1 MKSSDE
7 EIQIMSNK
15 NKKGGSWKRIVL
27 QAVCVL
33 LAIVL
38 VVLLSATVWLESFL
52 GQINREEGP
61 VETLSQEELDN
72 ILKQTDPVDPGF
84 TGEEIKEDEITVP
97 SQPAQLIENNEAV
110 LNILLVGQDRRE
122 GQGRQRSDAMILCTV
137 NKNTKTMTMTSFMRD
152 MYVKIPGFYNQR
164 INVAYAVGGYTAL
177 SNTLKYNFGIQTD
190 HFVEID
196 FSGFEQ
202 AVDLVGGVDI
212 ELTKDEALYLN
223 NRGNWDTNE
232 KYDGSWKLKAGV
244 NHLTGEQALAYSR
257 IRNVGTGEES
267 GDFGRTSR
275 QRVVLGK
282 LIEKAKTLSL
292 TELYNLVNGLIP
304 LITTDM
310 TNQEIMSYVMDYVP
324 ILPDLQLVTQRIPA
338 DGTYS
343 HKKVNGMAVILPNL
357 EKNREILEN
366 TIG

>member
-1 MKSSDE
+1 MNK
-7 EIQIMSNK
+7 K
-15 NKKGGSWKRIVL
+15 NKKGGSGKRIVL
-27 QAVCVL
+27 QVLCVL
-33 LAIVL
+33 LAVVL
-38 VVLLSATVWLESFL
+38 VVLLSATIWLESFL

-61 VETLSQEELDN
+61 VETLSQEQLNE
-72 ILKQTDPVDPGF
+72 ILNETDPVDPDF
-84 TGEEIKEDEITVP
+84 TGEEISDEEVTVP
-97 SQPAQLIENNEAV
+97 SQPAELIQNDEAV
-110 LNILLVGQDRRE
+110 LNIILVGQDRRE

-137 NKNTKTMTMTSFMRD
+137 NKNTKTLTMTSFMRD
-152 MYVKIPGFYNQR
+152 MYLKIPGFYNQR
-164 INVAYAVGGYTAL
+164 INVAYAVGGYKAL
-177 SNTLKYNFGIQTD
+177 SDTLKYNFGIQTD
-190 HFVEID
+190 HYVEID
-196 FSGFEQ
+196 FSGFEK

-223 NRGNWDTNE
+223 NRGNWDTGE
-232 KYDGSWKLKAGV
+232 QYDGSWNLKAGV
-244 NHLTGEQALAYSR
+244 NHMTGEQALAYSR
-257 IRNVGTGEES
+257 TRYVGTGEES

-282 LIEKAKTLSL
+282 LIDKAKSLSL

-310 TNQEIMSYVMDYVP
+310 SNQEIMSYVMDYVP
-324 ILPDLQLVTQRIPA
+324 VLPDLKIVTQRIPA

-357 EKNREILEN
+357 EKNRQILED

>member
-1 MKSSDE
+1 MNKKSR
-7 EIQIMSNK
+7 
-15 NKKGGSWKRIVL
+15 KGGSWKRVL
-27 QAVCVL
+27 LQVLCVL
-33 LAIVL
+33 LAVVL
-38 VVLLSATVWLESFL
+38 VVLLSATIWLESFL
-52 GQINREEGP
+52 GQIKRENGP
-61 VETLSQEELDN
+61 AETLSQEELN
-72 ILKQTDPVDPGF
+72 AILNETDPIDPDF
-84 TGEEIKEDEITVP
+84 TGEEISDDEVTVP
-97 SQPAQLIENNEAV
+97 SQPAELIENKEEV
-110 LNILLVGQDRRE
+110 LNIILVGQDRRE

-137 NKNTKTMTMTSFMRD
+137 NKNTKTLVMTSFLRD

-164 INVAYAVGGYTAL
+164 INVAYAVGGYKAL
-177 SNTLKYNFGIQTD
+177 SDTLKYNFGIQTD

-196 FSGFEQ
+196 FSGFEK

-212 ELTKDEALYLN
+212 ELTKNEAEYLN
-223 NRGNWDTNE
+223 NRGNWDTGE
-232 KYDGSWKLKAGV
+232 KYDGSWKLKEGV

-282 LIEKAKTLSL
+282 LIDKAKSLSL

-310 TNQEIMSYVMDYVP
+310 TNQEIMNYVMDYVP
-324 ILPDLQLVTQRIPA
+324 ILPDLQIVTQRIPA

-357 EKNREILEN
+357 EKNRQILQD

>member
-1 MKSSDE
+1 M
-7 EIQIMSNK
+7 NK
-15 NKKGGSWKRIVL
+15 KNRKGGSWKRILLQVL
-27 QAVCVL
+27 CVL
-33 LAIVL
+33 LAL
-38 VVLLSATVWLESFL
+38 VFAVLLSATIWLEGFL
-52 GQINREEGP
+52 GQINREDGP
-61 VETLSQEELDN
+61 AETLSQEELN
-72 ILKQTDPVDPGF
+72 AILNETDPIDPDF
-84 TGEEIKEDEITVP
+84 TGEEISEDEVTVP
-97 SQPAQLIENNEAV
+97 SQPAELIKNDEAV
-110 LNILLVGQDRRE
+110 LNIILVGQDRRE

-137 NKNTKTMTMTSFMRD
+137 NKNAKTLTMTSFMRD

-164 INVAYAVGGYTAL
+164 INVAYAVGGYKAL
-177 SNTLKYNFGIQTD
+177 SDTLKYNFGIQTD
-190 HFVEID
+190 HYVEID
-196 FSGFEQ
+196 FSGFEK

-212 ELTKDEALYLN
+212 ELSKNEALYLN
-223 NRGNWDTNE
+223 NRGNWDTGE

-282 LIEKAKTLSL
+282 LIEKAKSLSL
-292 TELYNLVNGLIP
+292 TELYSLVNGLIP

-310 TNQEIMSYVMDYVP
+310 SNQEIMSYVMDYVP

-338 DGTYS
+338 DDTYS
-343 HKKVNGMAVILPNL
+343 HKKINGMAVILPNL
-357 EKNREILEN
+357 EKNRQILED

>member
-1 MKSSDE
+1 MMNK
-7 EIQIMSNK
+7 K
-15 NKKGGSWKRIVL
+15 NKGGSSWKRIALQVL
-27 QAVCVL
+27 CVL
-33 LAIVL
+33 LAVVL
-38 VVLLSATVWLESFL
+38 VVLLGATIWLESFL

-61 VETLSQEELDN
+61 VETLSQEELHE
-72 ILKQTDPVDPGF
+72 ILNETDPEDADF
-84 TGEEIKEDEITVP
+84 TGEEISEDEVTVP
-97 SQPAQLIENNEAV
+97 SQPAQLIESSDAV

-137 NKNTKTMTMTSFMRD
+137 NKNTKTLTMTSFMRD
-152 MYVKIPGFYNQR
+152 MYVKIPGYYNQR
-164 INVAYAVGGYTAL
+164 INVAYAVGGYQAL
-177 SNTLKYNFGIQTD
+177 SETLKYNFGIQTD
-190 HFVEID
+190 HYIEID
-196 FSGFEQ
+196 FSGFEK

-212 ELTKDEALYLN
+212 ELTENEAQYLN
-223 NRGNWDTNE
+223 NRGNWDTGE
-232 KYDGSWKLKAGV
+232 EYDGSWKLKEGV

-257 IRNVGTGEES
+257 IRNVGTGEET

-282 LIEKAKTLSL
+282 LIEEAKSLSL

-324 ILPDLQLVTQRIPA
+324 ILPDLKLVTQRIPA

-357 EKNREILEN
+357 EKNRQILQD

>member
-1 MKSSDE
+1 M
-7 EIQIMSNK
+7 NK
-15 NKKGGSWKRIVL
+15 KNRKGGSWKRILLQVL
-27 QAVCVL
+27 CVL
-33 LAIVL
+33 LALVL
-38 VVLLSATVWLESFL
+38 VALLSATIWLESFL
-52 GQINREEGP
+52 GQINREHGMG
-61 VETLSQEELDN
+61 ETLSQEELN
-72 ILKQTDPVDPGF
+72 AILNETDPFDPGF
-84 TGEEIKEDEITVP
+84 TGEEISEDEITVP
-97 SQPAQLIENNEAV
+97 SQPADLIEKDEAV

-122 GQGRQRSDAMILCTV
+122 GQGRQRSDAMILCTI
-137 NKNTKTMTMTSFMRD
+137 NRDTKTMTMTSFMRD

-164 INVAYAVGGYTAL
+164 INVAYAVGGYKAL
-177 SNTLKYNFGIQTD
+177 SDTLKYNFGIQTD

-196 FSGFEQ
+196 FSGFEK
-202 AVDLVGGVDI
+202 AIDLVGGVDI
-212 ELTKDEALYLN
+212 ELTKAEADFLN
-223 NRGNWDTNE
+223 SKGNWGTGE
-232 KYDGSWKLKAGV
+232 KYDGSWNLKEGV
-244 NHLTGEQALAYSR
+244 NHMTGEQALAYSR
-257 IRNVGTGEES
+257 TRYVSTTEES

-292 TELYNLVNGLIP
+292 TELYNLVNGMIP

-324 ILPDLQLVTQRIPA
+324 VLPDMQIANQRIPA

-357 EKNREILEN
+357 EKNRQIMED